1 MKTLEKAKSRF
12 KPTFTAE
19 FFSGLAYSRL
29 KDFTNAL
36 ARYTAAEVIGRATDT
51 NRLTPFLLSVW
62 GGLRGHEAIRQAE
75 KYLKKCLEM
84 SPDFSEAMNYLGY
97 MWAERGVNLSRA
109 KELIDK
115 AVKLEPKNA
124 AYLDSLAWVLC
135 LSSPKMLALDA

>member
-1 MKTLEKAKSRF
+1 
-12 KPTFTAE
+12 
-19 FFSGLAYSRL
+19 
-29 KDFTNAL
+29 
-36 ARYTAAEVIGRATDT
+36 
-51 NRLTPFLLSVW
+51 
-62 GGLRGHEAIRQAE
+62 
-75 KYLKKCLEM
+75 M

-124 AYLDSLAWVLC
+124 AYPDSLAWVLSS